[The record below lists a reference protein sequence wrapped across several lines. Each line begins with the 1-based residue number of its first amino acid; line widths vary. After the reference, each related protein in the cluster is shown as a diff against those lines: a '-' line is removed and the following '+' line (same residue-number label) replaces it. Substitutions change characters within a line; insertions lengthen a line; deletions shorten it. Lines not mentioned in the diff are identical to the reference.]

1 MGKNQRHQKY
11 LKSEKAKVKLKTKK
25 GLPTGTNIT
34 DTTFKVKKIIIREQL
49 KQHEESEILSRR
61 KLNIKDLLSRLKHH
75 NSTVRQEATKEIK
88 EVILNNS
95 SRILSSNLGSL
106 LQGICVLT
114 LDKESNIR
122 REILKVLSL
131 LLGPIPNEQL
141 SPFSDVL
148 ISYLKCAM
156 THIDSAIKEDSLN
169 FLDVLVQNCGSLVAK
184 NSQKILSN
192 FLDMVSKH
200 NKESQVSRQ
209 LTLSLGS
216 KHTSIK
222 WRIKVFESLSSIL
235 NLLIIE
241 KRCKS
246 FGNSQHEGRKIFVD
260 KNTYFVELYQPHHM
274 NDSKINF
281 KNDNEDVSND
291 NEVVNFK
298 KYIDVLMHLMM
309 ESWLE
314 VRPKENNIH
323 VLASAISIEAVSFLK
338 ITTKIIQQII
348 GCIDVIE
355 SDNEDINI
363 WFARTFQTTFGKYF
377 MLKFPY
383 SQVKSLQRSNKR
395 DNDSETNDKCLSEN
409 IGICF
414 VYLWMTSRC
423 MIMTDEVKD
432 GFEKILDYINDRL
445 DNWSHVNDN
454 NSLNQFIK
462 LLKELFLN
470 SSKILYKNRIKLS
483 KTLNKIISVSLR
495 VPKKE
500 LQIQLFNILGEI
512 VLDHSLTELHSE
524 EKLKEFIKT
533 LPNLLLEKSISE
545 NTIFMINRVSLQ
557 HGAWIHNELRKK
569 RLEITENAKKIEI
582 TGSTDIMQSRLM
594 ICNLFYF
601 IDGQIYY

>member
-1 MGKNQRHQKY
+1 MGKHQKY
-11 LKSEKAKVKLKTKK
+11 LKSEKAKVKLKAKK
-25 GLPTGTNIT
+25 GLPKGTNIT

-61 KLNIKDLLSRLKHH
+61 KLNIKDLLTRLQHH
-75 NSTVRQEATKEIK
+75 NSTVRQEAIKELK
-88 EVILNNS
+88 EVILDHS
-95 SRILSSNLGSL
+95 SRILSSSLGTL
-106 LQGICVLT
+106 LQGISVLT
-114 LDKESNIR
+114 LDKESKIR
-122 REILKVLSL
+122 KDTLKVLSL

-141 SPFSDVL
+141 SPFSDIL

-156 THIDSAIKEDSLN
+156 THIDPAIKEDSLN

-200 NKESQVSRQ
+200 NKDSQVSRQ

-235 NLLIIE
+235 NLLIID
-241 KRCKS
+241 KKCKK

-260 KNTYFVELYQPHHM
+260 NNTYYVELYQP
-274 NDSKINF
+274 NNITDNKINF
-281 KNDNEDVSND
+281 KKDNEDVSND
-291 NEVVNFK
+291 NEIADFK
-298 KYIDVLMHLMM
+298 KYISVLMNLMM

-314 VRPKENNIH
+314 VRPKENN
-323 VLASAISIEAVSFLK
+323 VLTSAITSEAVSLIT

-355 SDNEDINI
+355 SDNEDMNN
-363 WFARTFQTTFGKYF
+363 WFAHTFQKIFGKYYI
-377 MLKFPY
+377 LKFPY
-383 SQVKSLQRSNKR
+383 SQVKSLQRTNKI
-395 DNDSETNDKCLSEN
+395 DNNSEAGEKCLIEN

-445 DNWSHVNDN
+445 DNWSHINDDHAL
-454 NSLNQFIK
+454 NSFIK
-462 LLKELFLN
+462 LLKELFIN
-470 SSKILYKNRIKLS
+470 SSKILYKNNIKLG
-483 KTLNKIISVSLR
+483 KTLNKIISVSLK

-500 LQIQLFNILGEI
+500 LQTQLFNILGEI
-512 VLDHSLTELHSE
+512 VLDHNLTELHSE
-524 EKLKEFIKT
+524 EKIKEFIKT
-533 LPNLLLEKSISE
+533 LPNLLLGKSISE
-545 NTIFMINRVSLQ
+545 NTIFMINRVCLQ
-557 HGAWIHNELRKK
+557 HGAWIHTELKNK
-569 RLEITENAKKIEI
+569 RREIADNAKKIEI
-582 TGSTDIMQSRLM
+582 TGSTDVMQSRLM